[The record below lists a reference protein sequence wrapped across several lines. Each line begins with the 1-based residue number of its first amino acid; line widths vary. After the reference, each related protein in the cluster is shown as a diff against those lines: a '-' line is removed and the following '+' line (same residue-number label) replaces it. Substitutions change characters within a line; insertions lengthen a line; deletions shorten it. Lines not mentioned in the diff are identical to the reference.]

1 MKYFL
6 VEGKFNNPIPV
17 GGVKLDSLVKEH
29 LKRLNNE
36 VKEGRIL
43 FTSSK
48 KDNSG
53 VIFFMKAEE
62 RHDVDKF
69 IAEDP
74 LYIKEVQFYTVIELS
89 IKDVDEKIAD
99 WM

>member
-1 MKYFL
+1 MRYFL

-17 GGVKLDSLVKEH
+17 GGSKLDLLVKEH
-29 LKRLNNE
+29 LKKLNNE

-53 VIFFMKAEE
+53 VVFLIKAEK
-62 RHDVDKF
+62 RQDVDSF
-69 IAEDP
+69 LDEDP
-74 LYIKEVQFYTVIELS
+74 LNKNEVQFYKVTELL
-89 IKDVDEKIAD
+89 IKDVDEKIKD
-99 WM
+99 WI